1 MFLSPWQN
9 TKHLERERGKL
20 VESAGLEEKRRGSGL
35 IPLYKPPHPSSLITF
50 LKLFNIFSCCDS
62 LSAATCIRDLIVIYG
77 YVIPV
82 AHNFPTAPKTNA
94 SHPPIFFCLLFSKT
108 SLSFSNIVYCSI
120 GLITSTSAGN
130 TPENSARGPSLRRRR
145 SKVDSVEGLPFV
157 EVEVVGRVD
166 DDDDEEEEAA
176 VMRVLITQIGF
187 VMRTVADP
195 ARAPQSIDST
205 VVRALLAR
213 LLRRAARVKRER
225 VHSYPLFLP
234 SWFAN

>member
-1 MFLSPWQN
+1 M
-9 TKHLERERGKL
+9 
-20 VESAGLEEKRRGSGL
+20 
-35 IPLYKPPHPSSLITF
+35 
-50 LKLFNIFSCCDS
+50 
-62 LSAATCIRDLIVIYG
+62 
-77 YVIPV
+77 
-82 AHNFPTAPKTNA
+82 
-94 SHPPIFFCLLFSKT
+94 
-108 SLSFSNIVYCSI
+108 
-120 GLITSTSAGN
+120 
-130 TPENSARGPSLRRRR
+130 
-145 SKVDSVEGLPFV
+145 DSVEGLPFV